1 MSNLLGRFLLAFQR
15 INYRIIIIESFE
27 LEGSLKGHLV
37 QLPCRGCIQPDQSAQ
52 NPVQPDIDCLHGWVL
67 HYSHHKK
74 RLFLYPIVA
83 DNAKSWPEAVI
94 EHLVEG
100 RANTGAQV
108 HAMLLSYKNRWSQ
121 NPPLSR
127 PHFRFGNGSKGLLL
141 EIPVYLRPSE
151 GKRFF
156 LLCFCVNGC
165 CVCACSHL
173 LQPRIVPLHYY
184 CSTFRH
190 VIPLQHYSMKY
201 LNPQIVLSINSQSP
215 SIWHR

>member
-83 DNAKSWPEAVI
+83 DNAKSWPETVI
-94 EHLVEG
+94 ENLGG
-100 RANTGAQV
+100 RQGQPRGAQL
-108 HAMLLSYKNRWSQ
+108 HTMHLNDWRGLTQA
-121 NPPLSR
+121 PPFPR
-127 PHFRFGNGSKGLLL
+127 PNLRGGSGDEGILL
-141 EIPVYLRPSE
+141 EIPVYLRPSK
-151 GKRFF
+151 GKKCFF
-156 LLCFCVNGC
+156 LCFCISSC
-165 CVCACSHL
+165 CIWACSCML
-173 LQPRIVPLHYY
+173 
-184 CSTFRH
+184 
-190 VIPLQHYSMKY
+190 
-201 LNPQIVLSINSQSP
+201 
-215 SIWHR
+215 